1 MRAGLLSREIRHVR
15 GADAVAVSGR
25 QHKGTRY
32 CKLPCGLAR
41 SKNLCT
47 YGTFMH
53 ENREISWFPIDD
65 GTVGRV
71 GKSKDAS
78 RR

>member
-1 MRAGLLSREIRHVR
+1 
-15 GADAVAVSGR
+15 
-25 QHKGTRY
+25 
-32 CKLPCGLAR
+32 
-41 SKNLCT
+41 
-47 YGTFMH
+47 MH
-53 ENREISWFPIDD
+53 ENREISWFPIDN